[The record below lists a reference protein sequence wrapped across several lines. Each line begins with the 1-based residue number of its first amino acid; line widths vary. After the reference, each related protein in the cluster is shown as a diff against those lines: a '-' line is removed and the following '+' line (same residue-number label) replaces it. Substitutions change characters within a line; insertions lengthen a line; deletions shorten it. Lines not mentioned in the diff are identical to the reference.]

1 METKDGN
8 ITRNRPPYYILDV
21 GDNKRQYYDSELDKF
36 IDQFLITPPIN
47 NHEEC
52 SQDFVNNYSVCLLKY
67 YFFFIDFKDAVKA
80 GNGARLVT
88 LHRELLSH
96 FKALPGFNNY

>member
-1 METKDGN
+1 METKDGH

-21 GDNKRQYYDSELDKF
+21 GDNKRQYYDSVLDKF

-52 SQDFVNNYSVCLLKY
+52 CQDFVNNYSVCLLKY
-67 YFFFIDFKDAVKA
+67 YFFFIDFKDAVKE
-80 GNGARLVT
+80 GNGVRLVT
-88 LHRELLSH
+88 LHKELLSH